1 MDSYI
6 IYLPFSWQERFQF
19 TGNVVKYRCLLL
31 LAWQYRGITLFLEF
45 LFTVFS
51 FHLLLWFHLF
61 LWLLL
66 LLSLL
71 LLSLYCSCFCDFC
84 SKHCCFYYYIP
95 LYFSLILS
103 LFDPRSTRSKH
114 GPWLPKSSLNWWNP
128 CESSCCCWY
137 FFYTRLHGHSSAVG
151 LGVFFWLSKKSPL

>member
-1 MDSYI
+1 MKGRGSNI
-6 IYLPFSWQERFQF
+6 KSYLPIIIIKKDCKDITGTTCSYKDNTSGLVYNIPSLFFWQEKFQF
-19 TGNVVKYRCLLL
+19 IGNVIKYRCVLL

-84 SKHCCFYYYIP
+84 SKHCCFLL
-95 LYFSLILS
+95 LYPS
-103 LFDPRSTRSKH
+103 LFQFNS
-114 GPWLPKSSLNWWNP
+114 
-128 CESSCCCWY
+128 
-137 FFYTRLHGHSSAVG
+137 
-151 LGVFFWLSKKSPL
+151 